1 VNARS
6 GHEEFE
12 RVLRSMHDRLASV
25 SHEIADLLAKLEWH
39 AEAAGPDVR
48 MHARHAAADVVRT
61 QDWLNHRMSHL
72 PLDPSQRYAAMQEM
86 LQVQFVALQKVA
98 TIVND
103 VLTLRSGQAQIPA
116 QIPAQFPAQVPAH
129 PAHGHPLP
137 PLAPPQQAN
146 PFALAAPQQQPQQGM
161 QYPPQHATQ
170 YPHEANWDVQAGV
183 QGLLQPPGPPVRLA
197 DLTPA
202 LDTPRTVTKTKSVQ
216 PGARAA
222 KPTKKGKKKTAET
235 RGTTRRLAVW
245 SGALLGAIIV
255 LGGIGYVA
263 YANFGSHKSTLAAR
277 ATPRKERVSLGDPSA
292 RDQAL
297 ANAETLPGGPSRVPS
312 PPPMSSPPLTETGA
326 GGGRVPGLIVAQ
338 PQAPRPDARAQPFVA
353 VIATHRDKQALAKIY
368 NDLRKQFPSVL
379 GSKRADAQT
388 VDLGENGVWHHLIL
402 LPPGPR
408 EQAEGYCA
416 ELRAAGYPRCMV
428 RPL

>member
-1 VNARS
+1 M
-6 GHEEFE
+6 
-12 RVLRSMHDRLASV
+12 LRSMHDRLASV

-103 VLTLRSGQAQIPA
+103 VLNLRSAAPQ
-116 QIPAQFPAQVPAH
+116 AQFPAQVPAQIPAQFHTH
-129 PAHGHPLP
+129 PGQGHPLP
-137 PLAPPQQAN
+137 PLAPPQQAS
-146 PFALAAPQQQPQQGM
+146 PFALPVPQQPQQAM
-161 QYPPQHATQ
+161 QYAPQPQ
-170 YPHEANWDVQAGV
+170 YPQEPSWDVQAGV

-197 DLTPA
+197 DLSPA
-202 LDTPRTVTKTKSVQ
+202 LDTPRTVAKTKRIEAGGRS
-216 PGARAA
+216 GKTARKGKR
-222 KPTKKGKKKTAET
+222 KPTEP
-235 RGTTRRLAVW
+235 RGSTRRLAVW
-245 SGALLGAIIV
+245 SGALLAAIVI
-255 LGGIGYVA
+255 LGGIGYFA

-297 ANAETLPGGPSRVPS
+297 ANAESNSGAPSRVPA

-338 PQAPRPDARAQPFVA
+338 PQAPRPDPRAQPFVA

>member
-1 VNARS
+1 
-6 GHEEFE
+6 
-12 RVLRSMHDRLASV
+12 MHDRLASV

-103 VLTLRSGQAQIPA
+103 VLTLRSAQAQIPA
-116 QIPAQFPAQVPAH
+116 QIPAQFPA
-129 PAHGHPLP
+129 HGHSLP
-137 PLAPPQQAN
+137 PLAPPQQASA
-146 PFALAAPQQQPQQGM
+146 FALSVPQQPQQAM
-161 QYPPQHATQ
+161 PYAPQHAPQ
-170 YPHEANWDVQAGV
+170 YPQEPNWDVQAGV

-197 DLTPA
+197 DLAPA
-202 LDTPRTVTKTKSVQ
+202 LDTPRTAAKTKSIQ
-216 PGARAA
+216 TSGRSA
-222 KPTKKGKKKTAET
+222 KATKKGKKKSAEV
-235 RGTTRRLAVW
+235 GGSTRRLALW

-255 LGGIGYVA
+255 LGGIGYLA

-297 ANAETLPGGPSRVPS
+297 ANAEVNSGPSRVPA
-312 PPPMSSPPLTETGA
+312 PPPMSSPPLTEAGA

-338 PQAPRPDARAQPFVA
+338 PQAPRPDPRTQPFVA

-368 NDLRKQFPSVL
+368 NDLRRQFPSVL